1 MTDSGTSMMKGVR
14 ILCALALILV
24 GFAHK
29 TPVLDGASIR
39 SAELSQYVFP
49 DGTPHVLCLPGEAGD
64 AEHDHPDFG
73 SSCEACRLS
82 ASVLLPTPE
91 NTTGWLI
98 RLPAD
103 RLVPI
108 RVETFSRL
116 LLLPNAGPRGPPSEL
131 IAIVTAATGSDHL
144 DLRRLTSA

>member
-1 MTDSGTSMMKGVR
+1 MTDSASNMMKGVR
-14 ILCALALILV
+14 VICALALLLV

-29 TPVLDGASIR
+29 APVPDGASIR

-49 DGTPHVLCLPGEAGD
+49 DGTAHVLCLPGEAGD

-73 SSCEACRLS
+73 SGCEACRLS

-98 RLPAD
+98 RLQAD
-103 RLVPI
+103 RFVPI
-108 RVETFSRL
+108 RVETFSRP
-116 LLLPNAGPRGPPSEL
+116 LLLPNAAPRGPPSEL
-131 IAIVTAATGSDHL
+131 IATIAAATGSDHL
-144 DLRRLTSA
+144 SPRRLTSA